1 MYNDL
6 SLLKYI
12 DTCTIFANALDNAV
26 KACSEIQN
34 GEKKIVLEV
43 KRTNDILSIIIE
55 NQKIVSS
62 KLDKHNHG
70 FGVENIKMAVEKYNG
85 IVSIDYTDTIF
96 TLAIS
101 IPLLNEQK

>member
-1 MYNDL
+1 M
-6 SLLKYI
+6 
-12 DTCTIFANALDNAV
+12 
-26 KACSEIQN
+26 
-34 GEKKIVLEV
+34 LEV
-43 KRTNDILSIIIE
+43 KRTNDILSIIIENTKQNEVIYE